1 MRTLRSRVGT
11 FAGLALAGTL
21 AFTACGDGEQAEELQ
36 NDPDQVEA
44 ADQRSEADAQMK
56 PGGAEILD
64 QVPELEFTELE
75 QDDTTVV
82 SAFGKQLS
90 VTQTVQTTTLPAEV
104 AEQITGTSGDFEEG
118 ALVSA
123 ADGETFVVSV
133 LQVDDPR
140 WEPAEESVRG
150 SSEADTTLRVQGN
163 PLTDPYL
170 DVSAG
175 DQVTVEVAMPEEPQ
189 AEDVTV
195 ELVQDDGTQEIS
207 LVDGTRVASDVEHIY
222 DRPTTVEIGD
232 GASWSEDGESRRG
245 TVTMSGQLTDG
256 MISPMVPDYG
266 WANPGQVLLGLNL
279 TTQELGDAHRDHST
293 IRLELEDGTTVQP
306 ESETRGV
313 DGPFSNTAW
322 FQLPADATE
331 ATALISVDMVLGTT
345 DHHVADLEVPL
356 TFSTDNG
363 DTGDE
368 SETEEAETEES

>member
-175 DQVTVEVAMPEEPQ
+175 DQVTVAVAVPEEPQ

-195 ELVQDDGTQEIS
+195 ELVQDDATQEIS
-207 LVDGTRVASDVEHIY
+207 LVDGTRIESVVEHIY
-222 DRPTTVEIGD
+222 DWPTTVRIGD

-256 MISPMVPDYG
+256 IISPMVPNYG

-293 IRLELEDGTTVQP
+293 IRLE
-306 ESETRGV
+306 
-313 DGPFSNTAW
+313 
-322 FQLPADATE
+322 
-331 ATALISVDMVLGTT
+331 
-345 DHHVADLEVPL
+345 
-356 TFSTDNG
+356 
-363 DTGDE
+363 
-368 SETEEAETEES
+368 

>member
-1 MRTLRSRVGT
+1 M
-11 FAGLALAGTL
+11 
-21 AFTACGDGEQAEELQ
+21 
-36 NDPDQVEA
+36 
-44 ADQRSEADAQMK
+44 
-56 PGGAEILD
+56 
-64 QVPELEFTELE
+64 PELEFTELE

-104 AEQITGTSGDFEEG
+104 AEQITGTSGDFEED

-140 WEPAEESVRG
+140 WEPAEESVSG

-175 DQVTVEVAMPEEPQ
+175 DQVTVAVAVPEEPQ

-195 ELVQDDGTQEIS
+195 ELVQDDATQEIS
-207 LVDGTRVASDVEHIY
+207 LVDGTRTASDVEHIY
-222 DRPTTVEIGD
+222 DRPTTVKIGD

-293 IRLELEDGTTVQP
+293 IRLE
-306 ESETRGV
+306 
-313 DGPFSNTAW
+313 
-322 FQLPADATE
+322 
-331 ATALISVDMVLGTT
+331 
-345 DHHVADLEVPL
+345 
-356 TFSTDNG
+356 
-363 DTGDE
+363 
-368 SETEEAETEES
+368 